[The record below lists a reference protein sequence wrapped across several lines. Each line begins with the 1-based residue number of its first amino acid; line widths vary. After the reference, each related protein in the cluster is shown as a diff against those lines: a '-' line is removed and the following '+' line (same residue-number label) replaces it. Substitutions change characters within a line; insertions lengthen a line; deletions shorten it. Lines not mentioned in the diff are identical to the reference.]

1 MKTFWLILTITA
13 IAWYTFVTA
22 YVAFKGVADIKE
34 MLRNL
39 SRKAAGRR
47 ETDE

>member
-1 MKTFWLILTITA
+1 MKTFWWILTITA
-13 IAWYTFVTA
+13 VTWYTFVTA

-39 SRKAAGRR
+39 SRKGEVRP